1 MEIEY
6 SNEVRGKVFAYRFN
20 AWEQMQIV
28 EALKPVVKKFEKQI
42 DKIRNH
48 PKNEGQAT
56 YSSQIDEL
64 HHDIKTLETI
74 IKTFSNE

>member
-6 SNEVRGKVFAYRFN
+6 SNEVRGKVFAYRFTGV
-20 AWEQMQIV
+20 EQRHIV
-28 EALKPVVKKFEKQI
+28 DALKPVVKKLEKRI

-56 YSSQIDEL
+56 YACQIDAIRHEIKAL
-64 HHDIKTLETI
+64 EFIIKTLGE
-74 IKTFSNE
+74 

>member
-20 AWEQMQIV
+20 AWEQTQIV

-42 DKIRNH
+42 DKICNH

-56 YSSQIDEL
+56 YSRQIDEL
-64 HHDIKTLETI
+64 QNDIITLETI
-74 IKTFSNE
+74 IKTFSK